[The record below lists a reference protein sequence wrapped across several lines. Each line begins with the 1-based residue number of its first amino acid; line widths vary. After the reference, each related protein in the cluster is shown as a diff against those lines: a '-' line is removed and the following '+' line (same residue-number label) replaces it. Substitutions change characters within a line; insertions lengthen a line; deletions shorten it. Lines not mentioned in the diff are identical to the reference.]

1 MGLSRPAAISAPGP
15 SGAQMVRSIRQ
26 IRTNPLSFLM
36 SVREQYGPVAQFPI
50 PNPATYLVSEPEAI
64 RRVLVTNARCYGKN
78 TRQYNTLSLVT
89 GAGLLTADTEAWRPR
104 RRLLQPA
111 FHRAAVDLVAGHVAT
126 TVDRVVSQWQQQA
139 APAGGTAVIDV
150 DQAMM
155 HAALDVTGHALF
167 GADLSADAER
177 LAAATVNALEVVV
190 KRARSPLAPP
200 RWLPTPSNVALRR
213 AVDELDRAVEAM
225 LSERQARPLQDGD
238 VPRDMLDLLLEAAG
252 LTPHQIRDEI
262 VTFIVAGHETV
273 ASALTWAWH
282 LLANTPVALQRMQAE
297 IAQVT
302 GGSRR
307 PLGADDFVRMPY
319 TRAVVDETLRLYP
332 PAWLITRRSLEADEL
347 AGFPIPA
354 DSLVIIS
361 PWLVHRDAEIWPEPE
376 VFEPARFLDSDGERA
391 LQRDGYLPFGAGPRQ
406 CIGREMALLES
417 GLMLAG
423 LVREFHIS
431 AVGGQHI
438 KPNPQVTVRPAEG
451 LLIRIAPRASG

>member
-1 MGLSRPAAISAPGP
+1 MGLARPAAITAPGP
-15 SGAQMVRSIRQ
+15 SGAKMVRSIRQ
-26 IRTNPLSFLM
+26 IRANPLRFLT
-36 SVREQYGPVAQFPI
+36 SVREQYGAVAQFPI
-50 PNPATYLVSEPEAI
+50 PNPPTYLVCEPEAV
-64 RRVLVTNARCYGKN
+64 RRVLVTNARSYGKN
-78 TRQYNTLSLVT
+78 TRQYSTLSLVT

-111 FHRAAVDLVAGHVAT
+111 FHRAAVDLVACHVTAT
-126 TVDRVVSQWQQQA
+126 VERVSTQWRQQA

-155 HAALDVTGHALF
+155 HATLDVTGHALF

-177 LAAATVNALEVVV
+177 LAAATLDALAVVV
-190 KRARSPLAPP
+190 KRARIPFSLPE
-200 RWLPTPSNVALRR
+200 WLPTPSNVALHR
-213 AVDELDRAVEAM
+213 AVRELDRAVETM
-225 LSERQARPLQDGD
+225 LAERRARPRQDDD

-282 LLANTPVALQRMQAE
+282 LLVNTPVVLQRMQVE
-297 IAQVT
+297 IDEVT
-302 GGSRR
+302 GGSPR
-307 PLGADDFVRMPY
+307 PLGVSDFMRMPY

-332 PAWLITRRSLEADEL
+332 PAWLITRRSLAADEL
-347 AGFPIPA
+347 AGYSIPA

-376 VFEPARFLDSDGERA
+376 VFEPKRFLDAGGERA
-391 LQRDGYLPFGAGPRQ
+391 TQRDGYLPFGAGPRQ

-417 GLMLAG
+417 GLLLAG
-423 LVREFHIS
+423 LVREFHVS
-431 AVGGQHI
+431 KVGGQRI
-438 KPNPQVTVRPAEG
+438 VPQPQVTVRPANG
-451 LLIRIAPRASG
+451 LLIRIEPRASC